1 MGTSDV
7 TDVSS
12 TPDEAK
18 RRIGDGKIRV
28 LMIGPDRSVHGGIS
42 AVVNGYYEAGLDE
55 AVDLRYIGTMK
66 EGSKIYKLLVAGVA
80 YLRFCSQLKWA
91 DVVHVNV
98 ASDNSFWRKS
108 FFIKKAHEAGKK
120 IVLHQHGGEWEEYY
134 SSLDARTR
142 NKIGEVLRM
151 ADVFLV
157 LSPAYKEFFED
168 KFGIEGIKVFP
179 NAIKV
184 PEIETEATSS
194 LTEKAAGVVEIV
206 PCNGPDLTNDAQNG
220 AIKLL
225 FLGRI
230 CEAKGIRELV
240 EAVRIINTEIL
251 RIVGEG
257 ERLELST
264 AGIFEDAS
272 LEALI
277 AKYPEFIRYAG
288 WVTGEAKEKLLK
300 ENDIFI
306 LPSYFEGMPV
316 SVLEAMAYGKPVIAT
331 NVGGIPMMIENG
343 VSGLLIEPKST
354 QAIVD
359 AIKYMLDNPDAMKQ
373 MGRNAYR
380 TVKEH
385 INIERTIKE
394 LCEIYSDRIKN
405 CPQN

>member
-1 MGTSDV
+1 MGTSNV

-12 TPDEAK
+12 IPDGAK
-18 RRIGDGKIRV
+18 PKVTDRKIRV

-55 AVDLRYIGTMK
+55 TVDLQYIGTMK
-66 EGSKIYKLLVAGVA
+66 EGSKIYKLLVACVA

-108 FFIKKAHEAGKK
+108 FFIKKAHKAGKK
-120 IVLHQHGGEWEEYY
+120 IVLHQHGGEWKEYY
-134 SSLDARTR
+134 SSLSVSTR
-142 NKIGEVLRM
+142 DKIGKVLHM
-151 ADVFLV
+151 TDVFLV
-157 LSPAYKEFFED
+157 LSPVYKEFFEE

-184 PEIETEATSS
+184 PEI
-194 LTEKAAGVVEIV
+194 
-206 PCNGPDLTNDAQNG
+206 DLDDASCSTDV
-220 AIKLL
+220 IKLL

-251 RIVGEG
+251 PIAGEV
-257 ERLELST
+257 ERLELSLG
-264 AGIFEDAS
+264 GIFEDTS

-277 AKYPEFIRYAG
+277 AKHPEFIHYAG

-300 ENDIFI
+300 ETDIFI

-331 NVGGIPMMIENG
+331 NVGGIPMTIEDG

-359 AIKYMLDNPDAMKQ
+359 AIKYMLDNPDTTKQ
-373 MGRNAYR
+373 MGHNAYR
-380 TVKEH
+380 TVKECF
-385 INIERTIKE
+385 NIERTIKE
-394 LCEIYSDRIKN
+394 LCEIYSDRI
-405 CPQN
+405 

>member
-1 MGTSDV
+1 MGASNV

-18 RRIGDGKIRV
+18 HRAYDGKIRV

-42 AVVNGYYEAGLDE
+42 AVVNGYYEAGLDK
-55 AVDLRYIGTMK
+55 AVDLQYIGTMK

-108 FFIKKAHEAGKK
+108 FFIKKAHRAGKK
-120 IVLHQHGGEWEEYY
+120 IVLHQHGGEWKEYY

-157 LSPAYKEFFED
+157 LSPVYKEFFED

-184 PEIETEATSS
+184 PEIDIDVASRSARKTLETASNVS
-194 LTEKAAGVVEIV
+194 GVPEDDIKSNNECHINV
-206 PCNGPDLTNDAQNG
+206 
-220 AIKLL
+220 IKLL

-240 EAVRIINTEIL
+240 EAVQIINTEIL
-251 RIVGEG
+251 PIAGEG
-257 ERLELST
+257 ERLELSLG
-264 AGIFEDAS
+264 GIFEDAS

-277 AKYPEFIRYAG
+277 AGYPEFIRYAG

-300 ENDIFI
+300 ETDIFI
-306 LPSYFEGMPV
+306 LPSYFEGQGMA
-316 SVLEAMAYGKPVIAT
+316 VLDAMAYGKPVIAT
-331 NVGGIPMMIENG
+331 NVGGIPMMIEEG

-385 INIERTIKE
+385 FNIERTIKE
-394 LCEIYSDRIKN
+394 LCEIYES
-405 CPQN
+405 